1 VLVERGT
8 AVRREGLD
16 RMRQAGSTLIDRVR
30 AIVLI
35 EVIEARA
42 VVSPAYDGGAVA
54 EADMVRMF
62 QARFARLHPPA

>member
-1 VLVERGT
+1 
-8 AVRREGLD
+8 
-16 RMRQAGSTLIDRVR
+16 MRQAGSTLIDRVR